1 MFRHF
6 TLKFTKKSLAEGKQ
20 VLLCKQFKKC
30 VSAEFIVYEKFIYDN
45 YLDNY

>member
-6 TLKFTKKSLAEGKQ
+6 TLEFTKNSLKEGKQ

-30 VSAEFIVYEKFIYDN
+30 VSAKLTVDEKFIYDN
-45 YLDNY
+45 YLGIY